1 MENIEELINDTPIKA
16 DIDDLRLE
24 LWLRR
29 RNANEIMWTTKSG
42 EKIPISQMTEKHLIN
57 AIALAERIENRITQ
71 LLELE
76 GAWVDMC

>member
-29 RNANEIMWTTKSG
+29 RNANEIVWTTKSG
-42 EKIPISQMTEKHLIN
+42 EKIPINQMTNEHIIN
-57 AIALAERIENRITQ
+57 AIALAERIEEEISQRGEHMW
-71 LLELE
+71 L
-76 GAWVDMC
+76 